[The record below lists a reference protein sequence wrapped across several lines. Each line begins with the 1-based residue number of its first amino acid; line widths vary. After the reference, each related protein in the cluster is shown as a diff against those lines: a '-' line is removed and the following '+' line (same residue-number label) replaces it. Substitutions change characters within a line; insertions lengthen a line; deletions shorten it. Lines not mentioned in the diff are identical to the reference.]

1 MAFTAIIEKIKG
13 NGQKKHGQCLYF
25 CENEENVKVKARML
39 FNFQLFTDLI
49 FFKLQVNL

>member
-25 CENEENVKVKARML
+25 CENEENKNVKVTIL
-39 FNFQLFTDLI
+39 FNSQLFTDLI
-49 FFKLQVNL
+49 FSKFK